1 MALGYKVGMENMI
14 GKRLNVTL
22 EIREDGGLRV
32 RSDEMPGLILSGG
45 DPAKVLADIIPAWT
59 VLANWPADSYLPAE

>member
-1 MALGYKVGMENMI
+1 MENMI

-32 RSDEMPGLILSGG
+32 RSDELRGLILSGS

-59 VLANWPADSYLPAE
+59 VLANWPTASSLPAE